1 MWLTISF
8 SLSLSFF
15 SLSHPGGFFSNGDQ
29 NEFVLYQKERT
40 PKVIGQY
47 YLGDIIGE
55 GAYSK
60 VREAYCSLTLR

>member
-1 MWLTISF
+1 M
-8 SLSLSFF
+8 
-15 SLSHPGGFFSNGDQ
+15 
-29 NEFVLYQKERT
+29 YQKERT

-60 VREAYCSLTLR
+60 VREAYCSITLRLVLLAAAVST